1 MAVKCL
7 YFSFCHN
14 YPQRSNV
21 CSRCNSRITKHQ
33 DPATPPMR
41 QSRSE
46 YGVLAIGASLGYS
59 PSFLLDYLLDSPL
72 DEKTQ
77 LHYEPHG
84 PRGRAKAKWVKAN
97 NFKKSA
103 ESRALAKARDRAR
116 MKHIRGT
123 LKEVAFG

>member
-1 MAVKCL
+1 MKCT

-14 YPQRSNV
+14 FPQHGNT
-21 CSRCNSRITKHQ
+21 CFRCRSRITKHI
-33 DPATPPMR
+33 DPATPPLR

-46 YGVLAIGASLGYS
+46 YGVLAVGASLGYS
-59 PSFLLDYLLDSPL
+59 PDFLLDYLLDSPL

-77 LHYEPHG
+77 QFYQPHG

-103 ESRALAKARDRAR
+103 QSRALAKVRDKAR